1 MMRNMAADDYESSG
15 ASDGIDCADSDDSDV
30 TCFSGSS
37 SRPPAAFGACPEEKQ
52 EWPCRD
58 CHSFHPA
65 AYKGCP
71 ISFRRRKQAEDK
83 QGAPKPVKGH
93 AGSPTPLTVFS
104 YRTARS
110 QCEMFKP
117 NLQVRA
123 RGTGAALCL
132 SDSDSSAENLT
143 HHFQVQQQRWDAFFD
158 FKRLNYEKSG
168 NMECD
173 GLKGSEEKDRR
184 GGETWNAETALPEVH
199 ESIDHFVDA
208 MDLCDMYL
216 AFDRLH
222 RRNALHGFAAAFSV
236 RSSL

>member
-37 SRPPAAFGACPEEKQ
+37 SRPPAAFGACHEEKQ

-83 QGAPKPVKGH
+83 QGAPKPVKEH

-110 QCEMFKP
+110 QSEMFKP

-123 RGTGAALCL
+123 RGAGAALCL

-143 HHFQVQQQRWDAFFD
+143 HHFQVQHQRWDAFFD
-158 FKRLNYEKSG
+158 FKRL
-168 NMECD
+168 
-173 GLKGSEEKDRR
+173 SEEKDRR
-184 GGETWNAETALPEVH
+184 GGETWNAERALPEVH